1 MKILKVILLSVGVA
15 FTSFGQS
22 PTFQARQ
29 EVEKVQY
36 DGVSASCVVDDK
48 YVGKDWE
55 AYLTKFGRVT
65 TARGGTY
72 RVAGANV
79 PTIQAEPVNLISRVT
94 NSRGVT
100 QVFLAVDLGNNN
112 FVSTGTYQYTEA
124 ENMLKKFMDLTL
136 LNEEQRVADK
146 AVEESQKNHQKMVKT
161 GDKLVRDIDKT
172 TKELEQLKKDLEKN
186 KIDQTSGLTDMDTKR
201 KAVEAVKAKFPK
213 N

>member
-1 MKILKVILLSVGVA
+1 MKTLKVILLSVGVA

-72 RVAGANV
+72 RVAGANA
-79 PTIQAEPVNLISRVT
+79 PAIQAEPVNLISRVT

-112 FVSTGTYQYTEA
+112 FVTTGTYQYTEA

-161 GDKLVRDIDKT
+161 GDRLVRDIDKT
-172 TKELEQLKKDLEKN
+172 TRELEQLKKDLEKN
-186 KIDQTSGLTDMDTKR
+186 KTDQTSGLADMDTKR
-201 KAVEAVKAKFPK
+201 KAAEAVKAKFPK

>member
-1 MKILKVILLSVGVA
+1 MKTLKVILLSVGVA

>member
-1 MKILKVILLSVGVA
+1 MKILNVILLSVGVA

-124 ENMLKKFMDLTL
+124 ENMLKRFMDLTL

>member
-1 MKILKVILLSVGVA
+1 MKILNVILLSVGVA

-112 FVSTGTYQYTEA
+112 FVTTGTYQYTEA

>member
-1 MKILKVILLSVGVA
+1 MKILKVILLSVSVA